1 MGIRQLCNKLF
12 YPHTYSS
19 AAYVAY
25 LKECGVSIGEG
36 TWFVKP
42 KNTSV
47 DVQNADFIEI
57 GENVCITDG
66 VTILAHD
73 WSYSVIA
80 RAFNDAPG
88 QQKITHIGNNV
99 FIGTHAIILMGADI
113 GDNVIIGA
121 GSVVTGKVEDNSV
134 YAGNPAKKICS
145 LTTHYKKLKD
155 KFEES
160 AYCYLNREKVKW
172 GVSGIRRDGVIRI
185 AFCGKDRR
193 QHEKV
198 FFSFCDSIC
207 NTEYA

>member
-1 MGIRQLCNKLF
+1 MGIRQLCNKLL

-25 LKECGVSIGEG
+25 LKECGVSIGKG

-99 FIGTHAIILMGADI
+99 FIGADAIILPNTRI
-113 GDNVIIGA
+113 GNNVIIGA
-121 GSVVTGKVEDNSV
+121 GTVVTYDIPDNSV
-134 YAGNPAKKICS
+134 VAGNPGRVINSCDAYIERNRKFIESGAPVYTTYATEKSSAEIEQMKKD
-145 LTTHYKKLKD
+145 LD
-155 KFEES
+155 
-160 AYCYLNREKVKW
+160 
-172 GVSGIRRDGVIRI
+172 SGNYGFDV
-185 AFCGKDRR
+185 
-193 QHEKV
+193 
-198 FFSFCDSIC
+198 
-207 NTEYA
+207 